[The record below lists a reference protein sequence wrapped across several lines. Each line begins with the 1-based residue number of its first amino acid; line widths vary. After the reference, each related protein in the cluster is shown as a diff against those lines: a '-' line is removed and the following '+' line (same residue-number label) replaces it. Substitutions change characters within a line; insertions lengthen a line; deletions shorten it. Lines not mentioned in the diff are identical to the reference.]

1 MIAMLTMAI
10 MMVRTIVLIM
20 EMRTD
25 VMREK

>member
-25 VMREK
+25 VMRGK